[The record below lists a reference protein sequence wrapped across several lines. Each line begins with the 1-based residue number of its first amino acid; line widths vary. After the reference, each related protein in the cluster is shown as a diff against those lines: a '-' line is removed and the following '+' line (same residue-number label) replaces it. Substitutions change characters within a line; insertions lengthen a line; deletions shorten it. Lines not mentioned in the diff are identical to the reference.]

1 MNDCIRVKGWQD
13 GGMSLAVPV
22 PVRTID
28 DAKVLRALSDPL
40 RLSILRALMRGAHVE
55 PRVMSA
61 KELAAELG
69 QPQTKLYRHLKQL
82 EACKLIQT
90 AETRIVS
97 GIVEHR
103 YRTGQLDLVLDPA
116 LGLKLNRNDAA
127 KWTAA
132 LLDDARDGLL
142 TAIAAQSDGS
152 ASSAGPVRAA
162 YEGTL
167 PPAKVQEFRQ
177 RLADF
182 INELVETPEDHT
194 GTPVRFVAVLYTPTP
209 APPEQSPRRVGRTPA
224 RRRSAASPTTAPPT
238 PLS

>member
-1 MNDCIRVKGWQD
+1 
-13 GGMSLAVPV
+13 MSQAAPI

-28 DAKVLRALSDPL
+28 DVKALRALSDPL
-40 RLSILRALMRGAHVE
+40 RLSILRTLMRGAHVE
-55 PRVMSA
+55 ARVMSA

-116 LGLKLNRNDAA
+116 LGVKLDRTDAA

-132 LLDDARDGLL
+132 LLDDARDGLV
-142 TAIAAQSDGS
+142 TAIAAASDGS
-152 ASSAGPVRAA
+152 TSSTDPVRAA

-167 PPAKVQEFRQ
+167 PPAKVQEFRR
-177 RLADF
+177 RLGDLL
-182 INELVETPEDHT
+182 NELVETPEDHT

-209 APPEQSPRRVGRTPA
+209 APQSKSPGPVGRTPA
-224 RRRSAASPTTAPPT
+224 RQRRTASPTTPPSAP
-238 PLS
+238 

>member
-1 MNDCIRVKGWQD
+1 
-13 GGMSLAVPV
+13 MSSAAPV

-28 DAKVLRALSDPL
+28 DVKALRALSDPL
-40 RLSILRALMRGAHVE
+40 RLSILRTLMRGAHAE
-55 PRVMSA
+55 PRIMSA

-90 AETRIVS
+90 AETRVVS

-103 YRTGQLDLVLDPA
+103 YRTGQLNLVLDPS
-116 LGLKLNRNDAA
+116 LGLKLDRTDAA

-152 ASSAGPVRAA
+152 TSSTGPVRAA

-167 PPAKVQEFRQ
+167 PAAKVQEFRE
-177 RLADF
+177 RLGDF
-182 INELVETPEDHT
+182 INELVETPEDPT
-194 GTPVRFVAVLYTPTP
+194 GTPVRFVAVLYTEAP
-209 APPEQSPRRVGRTPA
+209 APPPQSPGRRTPA
-224 RRRSAASPTTAPPT
+224 RRRRATSPEG
-238 PLS
+238 